1 MIKVWQYKSNSN
13 QSIAM
18 NNIDINTLS
27 ERLEELHAQ
36 SIVVLNVS
44 EKTIICDHMVLATV
58 NSHRQMRFIANTL
71 LKENGS
77 KRQYT
82 ETSED
87 EDWVLVDL
95 DTIIVHIMTPE
106 ARINIDLESLWAD
119 PK

>member
-44 EKTIICDHMVLATV
+44 EKTIICDYMVLATV
-58 NSHRQMRFIANTL
+58 NSHRQMRFIANAL
-71 LKENGS
+71 LKEHGE

-87 EDWVLVDL
+87 EDWVLIDL
-95 DTIIVHIMTPE
+95 GTVMVHIMTPE
-106 ARINIDLESLWAD
+106 ARINIDLESLWAN